1 MSQIKN
7 KQKTT
12 ATLRTTKNAKKEQN
26 KKKRQR
32 IKLEKKAFKKFKKTI
47 LT

>member
-12 ATLRTTKNAKKEQN
+12 ATLRTTKNAKKKN
-26 KKKRQR
+26 KTKKKD
-32 IKLEKKAFKKFKKTI
+32 KELN
-47 LT
+47 